1 VPRKK
6 KPTPHRSGLKPGD
19 TVVMHSC
26 YEAPKH
32 EGRIWTVRSEP
43 WDLCGTEVVL
53 LEGYSG
59 GFSTEKLARASV

>member
-1 VPRKK
+1 MARKK
-6 KPTPHRSGLKPGD
+6 QPAPHRSGLQPGD

-26 YEAPKH
+26 GEA
-32 EGRIWTVRSEP
+32 EAYGGRIWPVRSEP

-59 GFSTEKLARASV
+59 GFSTEKLARARV